1 MPTML
6 PHRPRVAGRSAGC
19 LFVVYLF
26 DFYRCEKFS
35 VYLSN
40 FDALLS
46 KNFSLSARLRLLCLN
61 YTLFCVHCQ
70 VISKEKV
77 HKYAFYIL

>member
-40 FDALLS
+40 FDALLP
-46 KNFSLSARLRLLCLN
+46 KNFSDFFFKFFAFIYASSN
-61 YTLFCVHCQ
+61 FSPILFTTVERR
-70 VISKEKV
+70 IE
-77 HKYAFYIL
+77 